1 MTQASAT
8 HHKKPCTWCT
18 ISGADGNLWSKTM
31 LALAHRSFWSA
42 PLNFRTQ
49 CLTARMDATIVIL
62 SRQKGVR
69 TSYKVT
75 HTLMLLFYPG

>member
-1 MTQASAT
+1 
-8 HHKKPCTWCT
+8 
-18 ISGADGNLWSKTM
+18 M

-75 HTLMLLFYPG
+75 HTLMLLLFSG